1 MDELKVYLDV
11 RGNAAALSEK
21 TGIPAP
27 SISRIKAGKMG
38 VTLQKAVL
46 IEIAT
51 DCQVKAESMIKD
63 SEDQLVLAYLRKAA

>member
-1 MDELKVYLDV
+1 MNELHEYLA
-11 RGNAAALSEK
+11 GHGKAAELAGK

-38 VTLQKAVL
+38 VTLQKAIL

-51 DCQVKAESMIKD
+51 DSKVKAEGLIKN